1 MAVYFIRSG
10 EHIKIGKSDNPWK
23 RIATLQTGNP
33 EPLEILAIA
42 PGGMEFEAGLQEA
55 FGSDCE
61 RGEWY
66 RQSERLMAFISSIR
80 VTFPNLQ
87 DPPQVALYQPPTP
100 LDQSDTSLFTG
111 DPVMGIG
118 ETAVFRLSH
127 KGQFR
132 FPRDP
137 LDLWQVCLIYN
148 NGYWKAVQND
158 EWRVMY
164 APGLRFHFENEQ
176 SFSITRVGEVLLT
189 SPDGQT
195 RQYNLGSPLNDA
207 FRNAI
212 YNRKNTASWLGVYN
226 DEGSGITIAIR
237 KKPYDA
243 GTIRLDVPEE
253 VIAHWRQYQYKSPL
267 PEGVS
272 IEA

>member
-1 MAVYFIRSG
+1 MPVYFIRSG

-23 RIATLQTGNP
+23 RISTLQTGNP
-33 EPLEILAIA
+33 ETLKMLAIA
-42 PGGMEFEAGLQEA
+42 PGGMEFEAGLQET
-55 FGSDCE
+55 FRSDCE

-66 RQSERLMAFISSIR
+66 RPSERLMAFIASICA
-80 VTFPNLQ
+80 TFPHLQ
-87 DPPQVALYQPPTP
+87 IPPQVTVYQPPAT
-100 LDQSDTSLFTG
+100 LEQVDALSLSG
-111 DPVMGIG
+111 DPVMSMS

-137 LDLWQVCLIYN
+137 LSLWQVCLIYN
-148 NGYWKAVQND
+148 SGYWKAGEND

-164 APGLRFHFENEQ
+164 APGLRFRFENEQ
-176 SFSITRVGEVLLT
+176 SFSIVRVGEVLLL

-195 RQYNLGSPLNDA
+195 RQYNLSSPLNDA
-207 FRNAI
+207 LRNAI
-212 YNRKNTASWLGVYN
+212 YNRKNTAAWLGVYN
-226 DEGSGITIAIR
+226 DERKGITIAMR
-237 KKPYDA
+237 KKPYDT
-243 GTIRLDVPEE
+243 GIVRLDVPEE
-253 VIAHWRQYQYKSPL
+253 VIAYWRQYQHKSPL